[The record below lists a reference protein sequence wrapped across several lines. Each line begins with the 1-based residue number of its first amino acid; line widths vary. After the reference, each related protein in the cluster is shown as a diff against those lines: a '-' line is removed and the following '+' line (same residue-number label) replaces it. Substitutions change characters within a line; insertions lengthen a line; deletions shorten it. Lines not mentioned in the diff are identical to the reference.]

1 MELNEL
7 SASLTSEYIEVASES
22 RRRAGSSSFRNDE
35 RNEGRDIS
43 VLSVVRCVVVL
54 VSSETMTLERSTW
67 PVSGGDRR
75 MASKGDWGGEQLRF
89 AGRAGTGG
97 DSGV

>member
-22 RRRAGSSSFRNDE
+22 RRCAGSSSFRNDE

-54 VSSETMTLERSTW
+54 VSSETMTLEGSTW

-75 MASKGDWGGEQLRF
+75 MASKGDCGGEQLRF